1 MPFSPGALVVAHLVN
16 PTEKLWG
23 VLEELAPA
31 GVTLRAMNLGSFEDW
46 SLELAREGRSGLA
59 LATMFVPL
67 HRVERIFLDE
77 RVGDVESFAER
88 FARRVGRP
96 VAEVLAGSD
105 CPTAS

>member
-1 MPFSPGALVVAHLVN
+1 MPFPVGSLVVAHLVN
-16 PTEKLWG
+16 PSEKLWG

-31 GVTLRAMNLGSFEDW
+31 GVTMRAMNLGSFEDW

-88 FARRVGRP
+88 FSRRVGRP
-96 VAEVLAGSD
+96 VADVLSEHGS
-105 CPTAS
+105 AERS